1 MALIYT
7 SSMVSDVGYLFM
19 YLMAT
24 WMSSLEKCLFSS
36 STHFKI
42 ILLLFFAIELYEFCI
57 YFRY

>member
-7 SSMVSDVGYLFM
+7 SPMVSDVGYLFM

-42 ILLLFFAIELYEFCI
+42 RLLFFAIELHEFCI